1 LLPAINDQ
9 PSLVFTAAFFK
20 MWLTKLTYHYTPQR
34 VVFEYGC
41 PYTVLAVA
49 IMLSPPVVANTF
61 AKPLVVECDIELLQF
76 AEEFLVKNKIASL
89 ESDKRR
95 YSVSI
100 YESQYLFIYCGALMH

>member
-1 LLPAINDQ
+1 METKIKDKTNRLEHKLVIVCIRCFGQTSLKLLSAINDQ

-49 IMLSPPVVANTF
+49 ITPV
-61 AKPLVVECDIELLQF
+61 
-76 AEEFLVKNKIASL
+76 ASFDL
-89 ESDKRR
+89 AS
-95 YSVSI
+95 Y
-100 YESQYLFIYCGALMH
+100 A